1 MHNTLK
7 CIFIIVITLLLSSCS
22 SGNNMNIEISP
33 VSYETDTYKINGENI
48 KIPGDTATINELNTL
63 FETEIN
69 DWTENFKSRV
79 EISNIDPSNLPCLQM
94 RHSIKENDDTLL
106 SIVTEKYAYIS
117 GMHGNTWWSA
127 KNYDVKNDK
136 ILNLSDLFVDDG
148 YIKILNEQI
157 KEIIR
162 TNEKEYHDLWK
173 TPELDKAR
181 ENRFYISDGYLCIF
195 YEPYELSYYA
205 KGVVEFH
212 IPIEKIRGYIKPEY
226 LSSAKK

>member
-7 CIFIIVITLLLSSCS
+7 CILLILLSCLLSSCGKGS
-22 SGNNMNIEISP
+22 KLNIQVSP
-33 VSYETDTYKINGENI
+33 VSYETESYKINGENI
-48 KIPGDTATINELNTL
+48 KIPGDTNTINELNTL

-69 DWTENFKSRV
+69 DWIENFKSRV
-79 EISNIDPSNLPCLQM
+79 EISNIDKSNPPCLQM
-94 RHSIKENDDTLL
+94 RHNIKQNNDTIL

-127 KNYDVKNDK
+127 KNYDVKSDK
-136 ILNLSDLFVDDG
+136 LLTLSELFVDDA
-148 YIKILNEQI
+148 YIKIINEQI
-157 KEIIR
+157 KEIIK

-173 TPELDKAR
+173 TPELDRAR
-181 ENRFYISDGYLCIF
+181 ENRFYLSDGNLCIF

-212 IPIEKIRGYIKPEY
+212 IPLEKIRGYIKPEY
-226 LSSAKK
+226 LSSAKN